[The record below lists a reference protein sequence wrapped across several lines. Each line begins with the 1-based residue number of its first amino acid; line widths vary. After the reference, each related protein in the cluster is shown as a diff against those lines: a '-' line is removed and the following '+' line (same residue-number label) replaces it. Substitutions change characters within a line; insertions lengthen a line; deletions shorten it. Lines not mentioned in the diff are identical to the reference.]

1 MKKLILALFVLHAFC
16 ATAWAMELKWD
27 RYYVYCTASGRP
39 EVGNGNQVSNYLRS
53 FGNNP
58 SVDLINLSR
67 FQGQGQG
74 RRLCPL
80 PARQMPEEVM
90 PSPVAA
96 RPHPPKTFGQR
107 IP

>member
-58 SVDLINLSR
+58 SVDLITYPGFKDKAKADAYARSLRSR
-67 FQGQGQG
+67 
-74 RRLCPL
+74 CP
-80 PARQMPEEVM
+80 
-90 PSPVAA
+90 
-96 RPHPPKTFGQR
+96 KK
-107 IP
+107 

>member
-39 EVGNGNQVSNYLRS
+39 EVGNGNQVSKELREQS
-53 FGNNP
+53 FRRP
-58 SVDLINLSR
+58 DHLSR